1 MKRLLSILICALLLC
16 GCAQKRT
23 SSGDILISI
32 LEGPGFTVLDN
43 GQRVS
48 PGEDVS
54 FHLRLESGFSIT
66 DTSFDGEYSIQS
78 SGRDAVVTVH
88 GVQYPS
94 RIQLTLSSKYC
105 SITYDANGG
114 TAVTTDGV
122 RYSKNYDLSYHRRP
136 NTELGTDRFSRDG
149 YTLIAWNTQ
158 PDGSGV
164 QVGLG
169 SRITPD
175 SSGSLTLYAQWL
187 PWTSAELF
195 SYEPCDGGI
204 RITGCTSDAKQIVIP
219 GMIDGTPV
227 VTLSTGSFS
236 GLPVESLVL
245 PATMQNVEP
254 GAIDN
259 CSLHTLT
266 LFDNIRSIRD
276 DAISGCPDF
285 TTLHI
290 NALEYPYGYIYR
302 RESCYADK
310 IDLLI
315 LAQGKKKMVCYGG
328 CSMWFNMDGPTA
340 VRELGEEYTLINLG
354 LNGTVSSLVQL
365 QILTPYLEQG
375 DLFFHTP
382 ELSSRAQLLIDT
394 DMGPEDP
401 TLWCGLENNYDL
413 FASVDLKTVHGALDS
428 LCSYLEKKSGRSSYT
443 QRFTDDKEL
452 EYMDARGCIPFF
464 RGKTVADLS
473 KTDRVFLSD
482 RFISPTAMERLE
494 ACYQAI
500 QARGAAVCLSYACV
514 NMDALPAGQENNV
527 EMMDTLF
534 REAIE
539 EMDGVYL
546 VSSLVDYLYHNEDFY
561 DTNYHLL
568 TIPAQE
574 NTQRWLRDLR
584 AWMEGNS
591 Q

>member
-43 GQRVS
+43 GQRVT

-114 TAVTTDGV
+114 IALTTDGV
-122 RYSKNYDLSYHRRP
+122 RYSKNYGLSYHRRP
-136 NTELGTDRFSRDG
+136 NTELGNDHFSRDG

-175 SSGSLTLYAQWL
+175 SSSLTLYAQWL
-187 PWTSAELF
+187 PWTSGELF
-195 SYEPCDGGI
+195 SYEPCDGGV

-236 GLPVESLVL
+236 GLPVESLIL

-254 GAIDN
+254 GAIEN
-259 CSLHTLT
+259 CQLHTLT
-266 LFDNIRSIRD
+266 LFDNIQVIGD
-276 DAISGCPDF
+276 DSISGCPDF

-290 NALEYPYGYIYR
+290 NALEYPYGYLYR

-328 CSMWFNMDGPTA
+328 CSMWFNLDGPTV
-340 VRELGEEYTLINLG
+340 VRELGDEYSLINLA

-394 DMGPEDP
+394 DMGLEDP

-428 LCSYLEKKSGRSSYT
+428 LCSYLNLKSGRTSYS
-443 QRFTDDKEL
+443 QRYMDNSEL
-452 EYMDARGCIPFF
+452 EYMDAWGCVPFF
-464 RGKTVADLS
+464 RAKTTADLS
-473 KTDRVFLSD
+473 KTDHVYLSD
-482 RFISPTAMERLE
+482 RFISSAAMERLE
-494 ACYQAI
+494 SCYRAI
-500 QARGAAVCLSYACV
+500 QDRGATVCLSYACV
-514 NMDALPAGQENNV
+514 NMDAVPEAQQGNV
-527 EMMDTLF
+527 EMIDGLF
-534 REAIE
+534 REAIGA
-539 EMDGVYL
+539 MDGVYL
-546 VSSLVDYLYHNEDFY
+546 VSRLSDYLYSNADFY
-561 DTNYHLL
+561 DSNYHLL

-584 AWMEGNS
+584 ALFEEGT